1 MPVVLIPAHN
11 EAAVLPRTLS
21 VLLGGLRPD
30 VEVWVLANGCSD
42 ETAALGREAGVHVL
56 EVAEASKVAA
66 LNAGDA
72 AAPGFPRMYLD
83 ADVELSGADANR
95 IFEVL
100 EQGAVAA
107 EPRPVFDL
115 EGADPLVLAWYPV
128 WQALHGAR
136 PGAVG
141 SGLYALSEE
150 GRGRFGEFPKVIADD
165 GFVRAHFAPGEIVE
179 VAGTTSRVRAPRRL
193 AELIKIKSRSRL
205 GNLELRRRFPE
216 LMAARAGSGVGAKAA
231 KLPMSLW
238 ANFPLYALVQLRI
251 RRRAKI
257 QSQHLDDYVWERDE
271 SSRGG

>member
-21 VLLGGLRPD
+21 VLLDGLRPD
-30 VEVWVLANGCSD
+30 VEVWVLANGCND

-56 EVAEASKVAA
+56 EVEEASKVAA

-95 IFEVL
+95 IFQAL

-107 EPRPVFDL
+107 EPRPIFDL
-115 EGADPLVLAWYPV
+115 EGADSLVLAWYPV

-150 GRGRFGEFPKVIADD
+150 GRARFGEFPRVIADD

-216 LMAARAGSGVGAKAA
+216 LMAAKAGSGVGAKAA

-238 ANFPLYALVQLRI
+238 PYFPLYAMVQLRI
-251 RRRAKI
+251 RRRAKA